1 MPEEVPWT
9 HKEVDLALHPVVR
22 LVLKEEMQ
30 RRFLRRV
37 VSQTWILFFRVSKQ
51 GPCFTAIEEDGGDK
65 RFVQLELAREAD
77 GAAPPDPV

>member
-30 RRFLRRV
+30 GRFLRRV

-51 GPCFTAIEEDGGDK
+51 GPCFTAIGDGGDK
-65 RFVQLELAREAD
+65 RFVELEPACEAD
-77 GAAPPDPV
+77 GVAPPGRV